1 MRKTIKNN
9 KNNELHNLPKISFF
23 IWILS
28 VFVFLG
34 EIIFLKPTT
43 SGVYSN
49 PYSVIFI
56 FTIVCGS
63 IAFVLF
69 GISVFMF
76 VLRKMGVLF
85 IISVFLLMASIVFV
99 YFVIKTTP
107 DRLLKTEE
115 KVVCSRSEMYPMPA
129 EFQRAL
135 SLIVQRY
142 TEKGDPDV
150 NLYSKIIN
158 CINVQFGDTLKDK
171 AEGFFIFDVNNS
183 SIDKLDIYVDASY
196 TNYDDLT
203 TAFLLSHELTH
214 AKQFVNEKA
223 YGKKLSCVNQEVE
236 AFRQQLIFQSYLNSE
251 EGRSLTT
258 RAEQFNNKNP
268 QLKWFVTLIDLSWE
282 AILEINGGAPPSSD
296 KVYSQEESHQWGEI
310 LTSKIRQMIISNPYY
325 QQQCGL

>member
-1 MRKTIKNN
+1 MKKIIKNN
-9 KNNELHNLPKISFF
+9 KKINLHNLSKISFF

-28 VFVFLG
+28 VFAFLG
-34 EIIFLKPTT
+34 EIIFLKPST
-43 SGVYSN
+43 SGIYSN
-49 PYSVIFI
+49 LYSVFFI
-56 FTIVCGS
+56 FTIICGS

-69 GISVFMF
+69 GISLFMF
-76 VLRKMGVLF
+76 ILRKMGILF
-85 IISVFLLMASIVFV
+85 IVSVFLLMASIVFV
-99 YFVIKTTP
+99 YFVIKTAP
-107 DRLLKTEE
+107 DRLPKTEE

-135 SLIVQRY
+135 SLIIQRY
-142 TEKGDPDV
+142 TEKKDPDV
-150 NLYSKIIN
+150 NLYSKMLN
-158 CINVQFGDTLKDK
+158 CVNIQFGDTLKDK

-183 SIDKLDIYVDASY
+183 SVDKLDIYVDTSY

-251 EGRSLTT
+251 EQRSLTT

-282 AILEINGGAPPSSD
+282 AILEINGGFLPSSD
-296 KVYSQEESHQWGEI
+296 RAYSREEGRQYVEI
-310 LTSKIRQMIISNPYY
+310 LTRKIRQMIINNPDY